1 MSRKRVGQLGFAD
14 GLVAVSV
21 PARRDRLLEIS
32 SLLDWDP
39 FERVLNEIHASRRGE
54 PSYPPLL
61 MFKVLL
67 LQRWYGLSDPGMEE
81 ALYDRLS
88 FRRFVGLALAD
99 ATPDHSTIFRF
110 REQVVRRGL
119 MAPLGDELQRQLDAG
134 GAIVK
139 AGTLIDATIVQG
151 AARRPRKSEG
161 RTSKVDPDARFGT
174 NNERGRFAFGY
185 KLHVGM
191 DAGTGLVRSLVTTP
205 ANVQEVTQA
214 ERLIRGDE
222 EAVYADRGYD
232 ARWLRRTLAEAGID
246 DGILRRGHRNRQIT
260 PEEVERNHALSLKRR
275 PVEKFFGTLKRSYGL
290 RRLPYF
296 NLPRNAAAL
305 ALACFAYNL
314 RRWHAI
320 TTG

>member
-14 GLVAVSV
+14 DLVAGSR
-21 PARRDRLLEIS
+21 PARRDRLSEIS
-32 SLLDWDP
+32 ALVDWGP
-39 FERVLNEIHASRRGE
+39 FERMLDEIHASRRGE

-61 MFKVLL
+61 MFKLLL

-81 ALYDRLS
+81 ALYDRLP

-99 ATPDHSTIFRF
+99 PTPDHSTIFRF

-119 MAPLGDELQRQLDAG
+119 MGPLGDELQRQLAAG
-134 GAIVK
+134 GVIVK
-139 AGTLIDATIVQG
+139 AGTLIDATIVQA
-151 AARRPRKSEG
+151 AARRPRQSEG
-161 RTSKVDPDARFGT
+161 KTSAVDPDARFGT

-191 DAGTGLVRSLVTTP
+191 DAGTGLIRASVTTP

-214 ERLIRGDE
+214 RRLMRGDE
-222 EAVYADRGYD
+222 AAVYADRGYD
-232 ARWLRRTLAEAGID
+232 AGWLRQTLAEAGIA
-246 DGILRRGHRNRQIT
+246 DGILRRGHRNRRAT
-260 PEEVERNHALSLKRR
+260 PKEVEHNHALALKRR

-290 RRLPYF
+290 RRLPHF

-320 TTG
+320 ATG

>member
-1 MSRKRVGQLGFAD
+1 MSRKRVGQLSWAD
-14 GLVAVSV
+14 GLVAGSL
-21 PARRDRLLEIS
+21 PARRDRLSEIS
-32 SLLDWDP
+32 ALLDWGP
-39 FERVLNEIHASRRGE
+39 FESVLSEIHASRRGE

-119 MAPLGDELQRQLDAG
+119 MAALGEELQRQLAAG
-134 GAIVK
+134 GVIVK
-139 AGTLIDATIVQG
+139 AGTLIDATLVQG
-151 AARRPRKSEG
+151 AARRPRKSAG
-161 RTSKVDPDARFGT
+161 QTSPTDPDARFGT
-174 NNERGRFAFGY
+174 NNERGRFEFGY

-191 DAGTGLVRSLVTTP
+191 DAGTGLVRAAVTTP

-214 ERLIRGDE
+214 PSLVCGDE
-222 EAVYADRGYD
+222 GAIYADRGYD
-232 ARWLRRTLAEAGID
+232 ASWFHRALAEAGIA
-246 DGILRRGHRNRQIT
+246 DGILRRGHRSRPLT
-260 PEEVERNHALSLKRR
+260 PEAVERNRALSLKRR

-296 NLPRNAAAL
+296 NLPRNATAL

-320 TTG
+320 ATG

>member
-14 GLVAVSV
+14 GLVAGSR
-21 PARRDRLLEIS
+21 PRRRDRLSEIS
-32 SLLDWDP
+32 ALLDWGP
-39 FERVLNEIHASRRGE
+39 FDRVLNEIHASGRGE
-54 PSYPPLL
+54 PAYPPLV

-99 ATPDHSTIFRF
+99 ETPDHSTIFRF
-110 REQVVRRGL
+110 REQVARRGL
-119 MAPLGDELQRQLDAG
+119 MEPLGAELQRQLEAG

-139 AGTLIDATIVQG
+139 AGTLIDATIVQA
-151 AARRPRKSEG
+151 AARRPRMSEG
-161 RTSKVDPDARFGT
+161 PTSETDPDARFGT

-191 DAGTGLVRSLVTTP
+191 DAGSGLVRSLVTTP

-214 ERLIRGDE
+214 TRLVRGDE
-222 EAVYADRGYD
+222 RAVYADRGYD
-232 ARWLRRTLAEAGID
+232 AAWLRRALAEAGIA
-246 DGILRRGHRNRQIT
+246 DGILRRGHKSRPLAPGEI
-260 PEEVERNHALSLKRR
+260 ERNHAHSLKRR
-275 PVEKFFGTLKRSYGL
+275 PVETFFGTLKRSYGL

-320 TTG
+320 ATG